1 MKNFG
6 VYLNPS
12 YTKFDEIFNLLRQLQ
27 TEYGLTFYGFKS
39 QQEIFPSA
47 FNHVLD
53 DTDIKIPLD
62 CILVLG
68 GDGTIL
74 RAKNIALQTKAPIL
88 GINLGY
94 LGFLSES
101 TLADLK
107 KSVKDLLRNKYKLQ
121 QRMLLSVFLKRDK
134 KVIYQGLALN
144 DAVIYKGNSA
154 RMMEIRMYNSGR
166 FVVDTRCDGVI
177 ASTPTGSTAYSLSAG
192 GPILSPV
199 MKAIVVSPL
208 NPHIL
213 SIRPMVFQD
222 KDKLTFRIAGTD
234 LQGKLQ
240 IDGINVHEL
249 QEKDELTVTAAKQ
262 QVDFIKLSNRTFYK
276 ILRNKMHLGK

>member
-6 VYLNPS
+6 LFIHPS
-12 YTKFDEIFNLLRQLQ
+12 YLKKENL
-27 TEYGLTFYGFKS
+27 FKLVNEL
-39 QQEIFPSA
+39 QQEYNLKFFGFESQREFLSPALESIISEA
-47 FNHVLD
+47 
-53 DTDIKIPLD
+53 DTNLKLD
-62 CILVLG
+62 CILVFG

-74 RAKNIALQTKAPIL
+74 RAKDIALKTNAPIL

-101 TLADLK
+101 TLTDLR
-107 KSVKDLLRNKYKLQ
+107 KSIKDLLNNKFKLQ
-121 QRMLLSVFLKRDK
+121 QRMLLSVQLRRSK
-134 KVIYQGLALN
+134 KVVYQGLALN
-144 DAVIYKGNSA
+144 DAVIYKADSP
-154 RMMEIRMYNSGR
+154 RLIHIRIYNSGR
-166 FVVDTRCDGVI
+166 FVLDTRCDGII

-213 SIRPMVFQD
+213 SIRPMVYPD
-222 KDKLTFRIAGTD
+222 TDRLMFRVYGLDNPAR
-234 LQGKLQ
+234 LQ
-240 IDGINVHEL
+240 IDGINAYVIKEN
-249 QEKDELTVTAAKQ
+249 DELTVSASKKQ
-262 QVDFIKLSNRTFYK
+262 VQFIKLSNRTFYK

>member
-62 CILVLG
+62 CILVFG

-249 QEKDELTVTAAKQ
+249 QEKDELTVIAAKQ

>member
-6 VYLNPS
+6 LFVHPS
-12 YTKFDEIFNLLRQLQ
+12 YLKKENLFQIVKELQ
-27 TEYGLTFYGFKS
+27 QEYNLKFYGFES
-39 QQEIFPSA
+39 QREYLSPALENI
-47 FNHVLD
+47 
-53 DTDIKIPLD
+53 IPESETKFKLD
-62 CILVLG
+62 CILVFG

-74 RAKNIALQTKAPIL
+74 RAKDIALRTNAPIL

-101 TLADLK
+101 TLTDLR
-107 KSVKDLLRNKYKLQ
+107 KSIKDLLKNKFKLQ
-121 QRMLLSVFLKRDK
+121 QRMLLSVQLRRENSI
-134 KVIYQGLALN
+134 VYQGLALN
-144 DAVIYKGNSA
+144 DAVIYKADSP
-154 RMMEIRMYNSGR
+154 RLISIRIYSSGR
-166 FVVDTRCDGVI
+166 FVLDTRCDGII

-213 SIRPMVFQD
+213 SIRPMVYPD
-222 KDKLTFRIAGTD
+222 SDKLMFKVHGLDNPAR
-234 LQGKLQ
+234 LQ
-240 IDGINVHEL
+240 IDGINVYELHEH
-249 QEKDELTVTAAKQ
+249 DELTVSASKKQ
-262 QVDFIKLSNRTFYK
+262 VQFIKLSNRTFYA

>member
-62 CILVLG
+62 CILVFG

>member
-6 VYLNPS
+6 VFIHPS
-12 YTKFDEIFNLLRQLQ
+12 YAKRENLFQLIKELQ
-27 TEYGLTFYGFKS
+27 TEYNLRFYGFES
-39 QQEIFPSA
+39 QREYLSP
-47 FNHVLD
+47 VLD
-53 DTDIKIPLD
+53 NILPDDNIDIRLN
-62 CILVLG
+62 CILVFG

-74 RAKNIALQTKAPIL
+74 RAKKIALVTKAPIL

-101 TLADLK
+101 TLADLR
-107 KSVKDLLRNKYKLQ
+107 KSIKDLLKNKFKLQ
-121 QRMLLSVFLKRDK
+121 QRMLLSVQLKHNNAI
-134 KVIYQGLALN
+134 VYQGLALN
-144 DAVIYKGNSA
+144 DAVIYKADSP
-154 RMMEIRMYNSGR
+154 RLISIRIFSSGR
-166 FVVDTRCDGVI
+166 FVLDTRCDGII

-213 SIRPMVFQD
+213 SIRPMVYPEF
-222 KDKLTFRIAGTD
+222 DKLMFRIHGLDNPAR
-234 LQGKLQ
+234 LQ
-240 IDGINVHEL
+240 IDGINVHEIL
-249 QEKDELTVTAAKQ
+249 ENDELTVTASKKQ
-262 QVDFIKLSNRTFYK
+262 VQFIKLSNRTFYK

>member
-6 VYLNPS
+6 LFIHPS
-12 YTKFDEIFNLLRQLQ
+12 YAKRENLFDLIHELKSEYNLN
-27 TEYGLTFYGFKS
+27 FYGFDS
-39 QQEIFPSA
+39 QKEYLSSYTGKTLPEDKLEI
-47 FNHVLD
+47 
-53 DTDIKIPLD
+53 KLD
-62 CILVLG
+62 CILVFG

-74 RAKNIALQTKAPIL
+74 RAKDIALKAKAPIL

-107 KSVKDLLRNKYKLQ
+107 KSIKDLLKNRYKLQ
-121 QRMLLSVFLKRDK
+121 QRMLLSVTLKRK
-134 KVIYQGLALN
+134 NAVVYHGLALN
-144 DAVIYKGNSA
+144 DAVIYKADSP
-154 RMMEIRMYNSGR
+154 RLMHIRIYNSGR
-166 FVVDTRCDGVI
+166 FVLDTRCDGII

-199 MKAIVVSPL
+199 MNAIVVSPL

-213 SIRPMVFQD
+213 SIRPMVYPD
-222 KDKLTFRIAGTD
+222 SDKLMFKVHGIENPAR
-234 LQGKLQ
+234 LQ
-240 IDGINVHEL
+240 IDGINAFEIHE
-249 QEKDELTVTAAKQ
+249 EDELTVTASKKQ
-262 QVDFIKLSNRTFYK
+262 VQFIKLSNRTFYK